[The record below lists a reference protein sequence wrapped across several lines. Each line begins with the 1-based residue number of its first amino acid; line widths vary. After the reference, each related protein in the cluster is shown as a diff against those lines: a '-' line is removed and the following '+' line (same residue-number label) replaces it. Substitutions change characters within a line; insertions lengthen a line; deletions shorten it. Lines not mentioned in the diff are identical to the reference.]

1 MQTPTT
7 IHLAQHSSLQNKESL
22 SNHSATLLIL
32 PAPVHDAETA
42 AATAAG
48 ALQKPAEAPL
58 YVRLLEEE
66 EDWRA
71 SGILHDFNNQLA
83 IILSH
88 CSIALTKLPV
98 ESNARPNLERV
109 IRATKRA
116 ADLSSQLYVGRI
128 AQADEFVPINLNELV
143 RETVEA
149 LEPRLIV
156 NATVEQHYAAA
167 LPTVTAIPSLIQRAM
182 LNVLTNAAEAIHTPN
197 NTIRVVTGLA
207 TVADAAAQ
215 EAQQLPLGTYVL
227 LEIRDSGAGMD
238 QATLN
243 QIFEPYFSTKATG
256 TGIGLTMSLH
266 IIQLHRGIVQ
276 IRSKPTEG
284 TTFRIFFPLADQ

>member
-1 MQTPTT
+1 
-7 IHLAQHSSLQNKESL
+7 LQNKENL

-32 PAPVHDAETA
+32 PAPVDAEPA
-42 AATAAG
+42 AATVG
-48 ALQKPAEAPL
+48 GGLQKPTEAPL

-116 ADLSSQLYVGRI
+116 ADLSSQLHVGRI
-128 AQADEFVPINLNELV
+128 AQADEFVPVSWNELV

-149 LEPRLIV
+149 LEPRLVV
-156 NATVEQHYAAA
+156 NATIEQHYAAA
-167 LPTVTAIPSLIQRAM
+167 LPPVTAIPSLIQRAI

-197 NTIRVVTGLA
+197 NTIRVVTA
-207 TVADAAAQ
+207 PVTITDVAAQ
-215 EAQQLPLGTYVL
+215 EAQQLPFGTYVL

-276 IRSKPTEG
+276 IRSKPNEG